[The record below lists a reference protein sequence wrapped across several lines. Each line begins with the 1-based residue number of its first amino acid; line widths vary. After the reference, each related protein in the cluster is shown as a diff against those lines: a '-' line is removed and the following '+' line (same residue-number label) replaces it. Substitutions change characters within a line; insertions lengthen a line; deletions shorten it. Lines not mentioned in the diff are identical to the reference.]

1 MAEHSKRY
9 FRLNE
14 LEKQFGILPDDIR
27 YHVEA
32 KKLHFSF
39 LLPPSRI
46 LIGKTTPTGFVGY
59 GAGYYEG
66 LVTVSP
72 ATSLT
77 LFQKETATC
86 DAVFLRQATN
96 ITRWQADYPFSI
108 PKPNKLMR
116 DWNAQSLNAA
126 QEQLLTA
133 KPYPKEVAS
142 GYAQLAD
149 TMDML
154 ISMGDQKKDVTNPF
168 SQVVDKQGSL
178 AFDYRPFEFFLSD
191 ACLLREDLQRL
202 NLIGSDTASKPQA
215 AQLSAQTEGNS
226 SKPNRSTNQINDLI
240 KNLIGLYPT
249 KSAAALWK
257 ILQED
262 FEDNDDID
270 PGSILDEVGDTE
282 LYWTDSRGQEKRLA
296 YKTFRNKVS
305 EYK

>member
-1 MAEHSKRY
+1 VAVHSKRY

-39 LLPPSRI
+39 LLPSSHV
-46 LIGKTTPTGFVGY
+46 LIGKTTPKGFVGY
-59 GAGYYEG
+59 ASGYYEG
-66 LVTVSP
+66 LITVSP
-72 ATSLT
+72 AISLS
-77 LFQKETATC
+77 LFQKETVKC

-96 ITRWQADYPFSI
+96 ITRWQTDYPFTM

-116 DWNAQSLNAA
+116 DWNAQDLDVA
-126 QEQLLTA
+126 QQQLLTA

-154 ISMGDQKKDVTNPF
+154 ISMGDHKKDVTNPF
-168 SQVVDKQGSL
+168 SKVVNKQGAL
-178 AFDYRPFEFFLSD
+178 AFDYKPFEFLLSD
-191 ACLLREDLQRL
+191 ACLLREDLARL
-202 NLIGSDTASKPQA
+202 NLIGSDTTSKPQA
-215 AQLSAQTEGNS
+215 TRLSTQTEGNS
-226 SKPNRSTNQINDLI
+226 SKPNRSINQINDLI

-257 ILQED
+257 ILQEK
-262 FEDNDDID
+262 FEDNDEID
-270 PGSILDEVGDTE
+270 PSSILDEVGDSE
-282 LYWTDSRGQEKRLA
+282 LYWTDNRGQEKRLA